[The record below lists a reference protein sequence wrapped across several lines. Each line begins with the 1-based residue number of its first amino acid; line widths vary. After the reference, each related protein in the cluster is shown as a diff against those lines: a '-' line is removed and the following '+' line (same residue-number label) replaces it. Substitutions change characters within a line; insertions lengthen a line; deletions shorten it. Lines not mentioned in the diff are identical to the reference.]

1 MITYEG
7 FIFNRKKPKSEQTR
21 KPNISKSLLESTFSD
36 LVDSGFTVKINAFY
50 TDQDVTYNRSGED
63 DTHNLFNVNIWRG
76 DEFDKDVVVENLLFV
91 EPYIRCEFGYDITS
105 IIITD
110 FYSSDGY
117 KVPYKDFI
125 KNDKKKLNIPISDIV
140 LYIKKIR

>member
-7 FIFNRKKPKSEQTR
+7 FIFNRKKPKSEQTI

-36 LVDSGFTVKINAFY
+36 LVDSGFTVKIDAFY
-50 TDQDVTYNRSGED
+50 TDQDVTYGKNGED

-76 DEFDKDVVVENLLFV
+76 DEFDRGVVVENLLFV

-105 IIITD
+105 I
-110 FYSSDGY
+110 
-117 KVPYKDFI
+117 
-125 KNDKKKLNIPISDIV
+125 
-140 LYIKKIR
+140 